1 MNLKAL
7 LSTGI
12 LASVLLAGAAGAQS
26 VTLPNGTTINAPVA
40 QAAAGAKLRGE
51 RGSFKNIA
59 QVRRRLERLIDMLQR
74 DRRDYGGHR
83 EKAPD
88 LLQRPP
94 AELLDAAQYD
104 RAHPGP

>member
-40 QAAAGAKLRGE
+40 QTATGAKLRGE
-51 RGSFKNIA
+51 RGSFKTIA
-59 QVRRRLERLIDMLQR
+59 HMRRRVERLLPMLQR
-74 DRRDYGGHR
+74 APRAYGRHRD
-83 EKAPD
+83 KAPHPMPRGRAD
-88 LLQRPP
+88 L
-94 AELLDAAQYD
+94 
-104 RAHPGP
+104 